1 MQSMVMTIKANCCS
15 PKKKNERRIYIDA
28 TMHLNAIFE
37 LELCLKPVSITFKAK
52 RDKVSQRPR
61 DIKSEKQKSLFQF
74 PKLKKGN
81 STHTRVNH

>member
-1 MQSMVMTIKANCCS
+1 
-15 PKKKNERRIYIDA
+15 
-28 TMHLNAIFE
+28 MHLNAIFE